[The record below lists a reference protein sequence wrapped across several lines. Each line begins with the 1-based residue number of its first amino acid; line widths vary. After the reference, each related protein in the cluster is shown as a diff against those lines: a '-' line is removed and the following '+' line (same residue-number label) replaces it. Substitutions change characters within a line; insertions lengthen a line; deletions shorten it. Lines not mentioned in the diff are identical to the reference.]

1 MISEKIILQTDFK
14 EIAAIQLA
22 LCVRGKKSITRG
34 LGKQILTC
42 TQTKPPIPPPQ
53 KSNGHPL
60 KKNWTKTRRTIT
72 KKAKGLKL
80 INVVVHFSSQIIFV
94 FLLFL
99 GVVMFANEVET
110 KEK

>member
-42 TQTKPPIPPPQ
+42 TQTKPPIPPL
-53 KSNGHPL
+53 KSQMAIPL
-60 KKNWTKTRRTIT
+60 KRIEP
-72 KKAKGLKL
+72 KL
-80 INVVVHFSSQIIFV
+80 AEQ
-94 FLLFL
+94 
-99 GVVMFANEVET
+99 
-110 KEK
+110 